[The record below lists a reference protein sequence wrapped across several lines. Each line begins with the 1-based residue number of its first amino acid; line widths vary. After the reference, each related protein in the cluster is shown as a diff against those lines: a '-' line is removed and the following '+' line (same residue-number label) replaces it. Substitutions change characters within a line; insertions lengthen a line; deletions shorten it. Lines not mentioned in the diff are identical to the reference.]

1 MIFPKS
7 PINLTGGW
15 TFLSSGNFFFK
26 NNQESKKFFQKVLER
41 NLEEVK
47 MWWSKD
53 KYGIFTKGDQDR
65 IVYELVNNE
74 DTMSKTSIV
83 DYEIFNT
90 RPYHYKKIDDHFL
103 VHFAGVGPK
112 IEAIQKFQYDFGFS
126 DTALVSSKYD
136 NIVNQIKTSLFN
148 KLNTK

>member
-1 MIFPKS
+1 MIFH

-15 TFLSSGNFFFK
+15 TFLSSGNFFK
-26 NNQESKKFFQKVLER
+26 NNQESKIFSKVLER

-47 MWWSKD
+47 KWWSKD

-83 DYEIFNT
+83 DMKFLIKAIS
-90 RPYHYKKIDDHFL
+90 YKKIDDHF
-103 VHFAGVGPK
+103 
-112 IEAIQKFQYDFGFS
+112 
-126 DTALVSSKYD
+126 
-136 NIVNQIKTSLFN
+136 
-148 KLNTK
+148 